1 MKDLRIIFVY
11 TSKDPA
17 LQGAVRVASAPVDGA
32 VSPFLPANCQLLRR
46 ITENRIRDIEG
57 AGRSVGHVLQHCELS
72 AWFDAK
78 GEHHATEQAVRRT
91 LLEVGVRRLRVK
103 DRPQLKDWLLCD
115 AKTAKAALSSLKGTS
130 APESETKAPKK
141 TAKGRKAA
149 AKPSHGAADALD
161 WAEAM
166 RLIKELFADGRYR
179 DCLLVACGCFLGLR
193 ISDLL
198 TLRWSDLHGT
208 DTIYIREKKTGKKR
222 AFKINGTLRKIAEQC
237 HAREE
242 VTDDSSYL
250 FASPATAGE
259 EPITRQRADQILKEC
274 KQRYGITSAKTFSTH
289 SLRKTFG
296 RRVWLVQ
303 CDKGKGDQALLL
315 LCDVFGHS
323 SIAITKRYLGI
334 RQEEILSV
342 YDTIG

>member
-46 ITENRIRDIEG
+46 IAENRIKDIESD
-57 AGRSVGHVLQHCELS
+57 GRHGGHVLQHCELS
-72 AWFDAK
+72 AWFDAR

-91 LLEVGVRRLRVK
+91 LLEAGVRRLRVK
-103 DRPQLKDWLLCD
+103 GRPQLKDWLLCD
-115 AKTAKAALSSLKGTS
+115 TKTARAALSSLKATS
-130 APESETKAPKK
+130 APESEAKAQKK

-149 AKPSHGAADALD
+149 ARPSHGAADALD

-198 TLRWSDLHGT
+198 TLRWSD
-208 DTIYIREKKTGKKR
+208 
-222 AFKINGTLRKIAEQC
+222 KIAEQC

-259 EPITRQRADQILKEC
+259 EHITRQRADQILKEC

>member
-1 MKDLRIIFVY
+1 MKDLRIIYIY
-11 TSKDPA
+11 TASEPA

-32 VSPFLPANCQLLRR
+32 VSPFLPANCQLLRK
-46 ITENRIRDIEG
+46 IAENRIRDNEG
-57 AGRSVGHVLQHCELS
+57 NSGRYNLQHCELS

-78 GEHHATEQAVRRT
+78 GEHHVTEQAVRRT
-91 LLEVGVRRLRVK
+91 LFGAGIRRLRLK
-103 DRPQLKDWLLCD
+103 DRPQLKDWLLCS
-115 AKTAKAALSSLKGTS
+115 ARTARAALASLKNT
-130 APESETKAPKK
+130 PERETRSQSDSQVK
-141 TAKGRKAA
+141 TTRVKRAA
-149 AKPSHGAADALD
+149 RHNSHGAADALD

-166 RLIKELFADGRYR
+166 RLIKDLYADGRYR
-179 DCLLVACGCFLGLR
+179 DCLLIACGCFLGLR

-222 AFKINGTLRKIAEQC
+222 AFKINGTLRKITEQC
-237 HAREE
+237 HARED
-242 VTDDSSYL
+242 VTDESSFL
-250 FASPATAGE
+250 FASTGTAGE
-259 EPITRQRADQILKEC
+259 RPITRQRADQILKDC
-274 KQRYGITSAKTFSTH
+274 KTRYGITSAKTFSTH

-296 RRVWLVQ
+296 RRVWLIQ